1 MAQLAE
7 AYIHF
12 KPFKAS
18 DREIRSFG
26 EFAQR
31 LATDVAGEIYGGDVL
46 VHIELEEGSLRT
58 RMAIAGTIALGIYSA
73 VANYKGFKES
83 IVEMCADAREFSVD
97 VCKPFTEKAGVPYKD
112 IYRFE
117 RRLKTPG
124 KLYRITK
131 RLEKLERSVSDLSL
145 KDVQKELA
153 RLRGALDATAEDL
166 TEIEMRA
173 IEKVLRRP
181 KLPPPSKWPTP
192 TQSKAIHRR
201 EEEHEF
207 QFDGKPIENPTPNR
221 RIVFQSTT
229 EVPRQRRLRLKQRPD
244 DDQSLLDG

>member
-1 MAQLAE
+1 LAQLAE

-12 KPFKAS
+12 RPFTAS
-18 DREIRSFG
+18 DRQIQSLG
-26 EFAQR
+26 KYAQR
-31 LATDVAGEIYGGDVL
+31 LASDVAGEIYGGDVL

-58 RMAIAGTIALGIYSA
+58 RMAIAGTIALGVYGA

-83 IVEMCADAREFSVD
+83 IVAMCEDAREFSVD
-97 VCKPFTEKAGVPYKD
+97 VCQPFTEKAGVPFKD

-131 RLEKLERSVSDLSL
+131 RLEKLERSVSDLSP

-153 RLRGALDATAEDL
+153 SLRGELNAAAEDL
-166 TEIEMRA
+166 TEVELREV
-173 IEKVLRRP
+173 EKVLRRP

-192 TQSKAIHRR
+192 QAPRVAFRR
-201 EEEHEF
+201 EDEQEF
-207 QFDGKPIENPTPNR
+207 PFDGKPIEVPLPHR
-221 RIVFQSTT
+221 RTVFQSTT
-229 EVPRQRRLRLKQRPD
+229 ELPSQRRLRLKRHPD
-244 DDQSLLDG
+244 DSQPLLED